1 MEVILLERVEKLGQM
16 GDVVKV
22 KPGYARNFLL
32 PQRKAMRATAENLQ
46 VFESRRTQLEADNLI
61 RREEAEAVAG
71 KLGGLSVVLIRQ
83 AGETGQLYGSV
94 SARDLTDALAEAGAT
109 VDRNQVQLEKAIKV
123 LGLHPVG
130 IRLHP
135 EVVVTVS
142 ANVARSEEE
151 ARTQASE
158 GHVVSAEDQREA
170 EEAAVDAVIA
180 EVEEAE
186 EAEAAADEEQ
196 EKATEAAEPEE
207 QPEEAAAEPEEQQ
220 PEEAGAEDEPEE
232 PETAKKS

>member
-186 EAEAAADEEQ
+186 EAEAAEEEQ

>member
-1 MEVILLERVEKLGQM
+1 MEVILLERIEKLGQM

-22 KPGYARNFLL
+22 KPGYARNYLL
-32 PQRKAMRATAENLQ
+32 PQRKAMRATTKNLK
-46 VFESRRTQLEADNLI
+46 VFESQRTHLEADNLK

-71 KLGGLSVVLIRQ
+71 KLGGVSVVLIRQ
-83 AGETGQLYGSV
+83 AGENGQLYGSV

-109 VDRNQVQLEKAIKV
+109 VDRNQVQMEKAIKV
-123 LGLHPVG
+123 LGLHPVR

-135 EVVVTVS
+135 EVVVTIS

-151 ARTQASE
+151 AQTQASE

-170 EEAAVDAVIA
+170 EEATVEAVIA

-186 EAEAAADEEQ
+186 EAEAASEEEQ
-196 EKATEAAEPEE
+196 KEQEAAPEPEERPAE
-207 QPEEAAAEPEEQQ
+207 QPEEADAE
-220 PEEAGAEDEPEE
+220 GE
-232 PETAKKS
+232 PETAKTS